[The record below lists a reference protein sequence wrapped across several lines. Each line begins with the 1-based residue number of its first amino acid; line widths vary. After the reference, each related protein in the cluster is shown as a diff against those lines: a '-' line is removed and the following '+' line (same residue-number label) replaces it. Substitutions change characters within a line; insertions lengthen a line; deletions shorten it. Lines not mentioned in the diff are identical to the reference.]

1 MKSLFFLLAVLS
13 FSPLASSKSKCD
25 IASICIARVLPVAPL
40 TFLRTSSFAC
50 QSELCHRGGS
60 EMTSLMVD
68 GAKLSVRRPRA
79 RKDGEEVFLPNLEK
93 MRDRELLDAQMTSR
107 LMRSVSTR
115 NYAEVINGV
124 R

>member
-1 MKSLFFLLAVLS
+1 
-13 FSPLASSKSKCD
+13 
-25 IASICIARVLPVAPL
+25 
-40 TFLRTSSFAC
+40 
-50 QSELCHRGGS
+50 
-60 EMTSLMVD
+60 MTSLMVD